1 MNLKKNLLLPVVII
15 AGGIAIFQ
23 ALHATKPEPEKKD
36 EVPRPLSLFVEP
48 SRQADKTLF
57 VEGTGEVR
65 ARSEIDLVAQ
75 VSGRIVAMSD
85 QFTEG
90 NAVLPGQ
97 VLIQIDD
104 RDYRVAV
111 ASAEARVAA
120 AEVQLE
126 QATADADVA
135 KKLLQGA
142 KNPTPLA
149 LKQPQVAQARAS
161 LRAAQVEL
169 QRAKL
174 DLERTQ
180 LSVPFEGRVKSRI
193 AGLGQF
199 VTPGTP
205 LGKVFATDRVEVRVS
220 LTDDQLHSLGKPMGY
235 VAEDSKQAP
244 LVTFSYEMAGENYF
258 WNGYLQSV
266 DAAVDNAT
274 RTVYGLAVLDM
285 PYAQESGI
293 PMAVGMYV
301 NVKIQGRDVQQ
312 ATLINAAGL
321 RAGNVV
327 FTIEDGRLHK
337 HEVKVG
343 YRDKEF
349 VLIEQGVVPGQD
361 VVVSPIRNPIEG
373 MAAEAASNLEVNV
386 AGSTSVST
394 SSHN

>member
-1 MNLKKNLLLPVVII
+1 
-15 AGGIAIFQ
+15 
-23 ALHATKPEPEKKD
+23 
-36 EVPRPLSLFVEP
+36 
-48 SRQADKTLF
+48 
-57 VEGTGEVR
+57 
-65 ARSEIDLVAQ
+65 
-75 VSGRIVAMSD
+75 
-85 QFTEG
+85 
-90 NAVLPGQ
+90 
-97 VLIQIDD
+97 
-104 RDYRVAV
+104 
-111 ASAEARVAA
+111 
-120 AEVQLE
+120 VQLE
-126 QATADADVA
+126 QALADADVA
-135 KKLLQGA
+135 KKLLQGT

-169 QRAKL
+169 QRAQL

-220 LTDDQLHSLGKPMGY
+220 LTDEQLHSLGKPMGF
-235 VAEDSKQAP
+235 VADDANQAP
-244 LVTFSYEMAGENYF
+244 LVTFSYDMAGSTYF

-274 RTVYGLAVLDM
+274 RTVYGLAVLDK
-285 PYAQESGI
+285 PYLQESGI

-301 NVKIQGRDVQQ
+301 NLKIQGRDVQQ

-327 FTIEDGRLHK
+327 FTIKDGLLHK
-337 HEVKVG
+337 NEVKVG
-343 YRDKEF
+343 YRDKDF
-349 VLIEQGVVPGQD
+349 VLIEEGVFPGQD

-373 MAAEAASNLEVNV
+373 MAAEPASNVQTNV
-386 AGSTSVST
+386 AGSNPLST
-394 SSHN
+394 ASHN